1 VAADS
6 PDEPRVAR
14 EKFGAQKAISSDM
27 YFGRGAYDA
36 AAVEEAQG
44 RLKAFE
50 GRTGIG
56 SDEYF
61 GREEWVSCCFLCFL
75 LCADSSSP
83 RQAEARASYGG
94 GNGGSMLSEGSSLAG
109 LEAGARDVI
118 GRVLSNPD
126 VQNVGDSI
134 RSGALRVSVLRLL
147 FFSPLCGLVGG
158 AQERCATGGYR
169 WRGWD
174 ADPRRCGGGR
184 TLEEAYTG

>member
-1 VAADS
+1 VLGYEREVAAANVATPLNSFTPAAASTPSITSSASSTTAAKSKAAPAATTPTYVRLGFGALPSAQPASASSSGGGALNPGINKAVAADS

-61 GREEWVSCCFLCFL
+61 GREEWVSLLLALFL
-75 LCADSSSP
+75 
-83 RQAEARASYGG
+83 
-94 GNGGSMLSEGSSLAG
+94 
-109 LEAGARDVI
+109 
-118 GRVLSNPD
+118 
-126 VQNVGDSI
+126 
-134 RSGALRVSVLRLL
+134 
-147 FFSPLCGLVGG
+147 PL
-158 AQERCATGGYR
+158 Y
-169 WRGWD
+169 
-174 ADPRRCGGGR
+174 
-184 TLEEAYTG
+184 